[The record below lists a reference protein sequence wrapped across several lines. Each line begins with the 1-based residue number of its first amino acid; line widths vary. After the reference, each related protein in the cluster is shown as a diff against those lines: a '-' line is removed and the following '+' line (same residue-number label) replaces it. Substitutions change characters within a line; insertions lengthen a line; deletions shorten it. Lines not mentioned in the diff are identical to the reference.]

1 LTPTII
7 FKRNSQNIMAE
18 IFRTTIEPLD
28 TGNGKQ
34 VVFFCQDAN
43 GRRYRVPKSEVL
55 ILGKQSKLKEKKTKK
70 KARKIA

>member
-1 LTPTII
+1 
-7 FKRNSQNIMAE
+7 
-18 IFRTTIEPLD
+18 
-28 TGNGKQ
+28 